1 MRETLK
7 KEKGITLIALVITII
22 ILLILAG
29 VALATLTGNSGI
41 IGNAEKAVGEYK
53 DTAGKDQ
60 ETINEIDKLLSDY
73 LAKGTD
79 DGTMPTISVT
89 TNAIG
94 QELQTEIKIT
104 VTAEAKNGKIVKI
117 IMPDK
122 TEKVIENPAS
132 TVTVEYIAKENGK
145 YSFIAVDEN
154 GNKSN
159 TCEVEINNVEY
170 IGELHMYITGQD
182 GIPLEGAG
190 YGIYY
195 KDINGDYIALK
206 DEEGNDLIVLTDEE
220 GKIDYSN
227 LKYGEYGNL
236 KEEANRTYYLLN
248 KVAPSGYN
256 LSIDYVEININS
268 ESENKIVEL
277 ELTPGFVLPP
287 TGKF

>member
-1 MRETLK
+1 
-7 KEKGITLIALVITII
+7 
-22 ILLILAG
+22 
-29 VALATLTGNSGI
+29 
-41 IGNAEKAVGEYK
+41 
-53 DTAGKDQ
+53 
-60 ETINEIDKLLSDY
+60 
-73 LAKGTD
+73 
-79 DGTMPTISVT
+79 
-89 TNAIG
+89 
-94 QELQTEIKIT
+94 
-104 VTAEAKNGKIVKI
+104 
-117 IMPDK
+117 
-122 TEKVIENPAS
+122 
-132 TVTVEYIAKENGK
+132 
-145 YSFIAVDEN
+145 
-154 GNKSN
+154 
-159 TCEVEINNVEY
+159 
-170 IGELHMYITGQD
+170 MYITGQD

-190 YGIYY
+190 YVIYY

-287 TGKF
+287 TGKL